1 MKKIN
6 FKDEFYSTLKKLV
19 IPIAIQSFMLA
30 LVSATDAV
38 MLGALDQR
46 SMASVSLAGQVQF
59 ILNLFITGI
68 SAGMGVMVAQYWGK
82 KDGKTIEKVI
92 PIALRFNLSG
102 GLVFTLAAIFIPSK
116 LMEILTNDVGI
127 IETGSEYLTAVALSY
142 CICAVSQ
149 VYLIILKNTGFTHIS
164 SRISSLAVVVNIIL
178 NGVLI
183 FGLGPIPALGVK
195 GAAYATVL
203 ARVFELICA
212 IFESSKEGR
221 VHIHWSRFF
230 TSAGKELN
238 HDFLRYS
245 SPVLWAA
252 LVWGVAF
259 SSYTVVLGH
268 LGEDA
273 VAANSLTAISRNLL
287 ACVAHGMSGGTG
299 IMIGNLLGAG
309 KIEKAK
315 EWGNRLVKLSAIVGV
330 ILGGLLLA
338 ASPVVVAFA
347 NVTPQAADYLKYMLI
362 ISAFN
367 LMAMSVNTVVLD
379 GVACAGGDAAFDMK
393 GNIFAMWLFGVPLSF
408 LAAFV
413 FKWPVMIVYL
423 CANLDEICKL
433 PFMIIHHRKYVWLRN
448 ITR

>member
-1 MKKIN
+1 MAKIN
-6 FKDEFYSTLKKLV
+6 FKDEFYTTLKKLV
-19 IPIAIQSFMLA
+19 IPITIQNFMLA

-38 MLGALDQR
+38 MLGALDQN
-46 SMASVSLAGQVQF
+46 SMASASLAGQVQF
-59 ILNLFITGI
+59 ILNLFIVGI

-82 KDGKTIEKVI
+82 NDGDTIEKVI
-92 PIALRFNLSG
+92 PIALRFNLTG
-102 GLVFTLAAIFIPSK
+102 GLLFTAAALFAPNR
-116 LMEILTNDVGI
+116 LMGILTNDAGI
-127 IETGSEYLTAVALSY
+127 IKTGSEYLTAVALSY
-142 CICAVSQ
+142 CLCAVSQ
-149 VYLIILKNTGFTHIS
+149 VYLNILKNTGFTHIS

-178 NGVLI
+178 NAVLI
-183 FGLGPIPALGVK
+183 FGIGPIPAMGVK
-195 GAAYATVL
+195 GAAYATTL
-203 ARVFELICA
+203 ARSFELIYA
-212 IFESSKEGR
+212 IIESSKEGR

-230 TSAGKELN
+230 VSAGKELN
-238 HDFLRYS
+238 SDFLSYS

-268 LGEDA
+268 MGEDA

-287 ACVAHGMSGGTG
+287 ACLAHGMSGGTG

-309 KIEKAK
+309 EIKKAK
-315 EWGNRLVKLSAIVGV
+315 EWGNRLVKLSAIIGV
-330 ILGGLLLA
+330 ILGLVLIA
-338 ASPVVVAFA
+338 ISPLIVMFA
-347 NVTPQAADYLKYMLI
+347 NVTEQAAQYLKYMLV

-379 GVACAGGDAAFDMK
+379 GIACAGGDAAFDMK

-413 FKWPVMIVYL
+413 LKWPVMVVYL

-433 PFMIIHHRKYVWLRN
+433 PFMIIHHCKYVWLRN

>member
-1 MKKIN
+1 MTKIN
-6 FKDEFYSTLKKLV
+6 FHDEFYVTLKKIV
-19 IPIAIQSFMLA
+19 IPITIQNFMLA

-38 MLGALDQR
+38 MLGALDQN
-46 SMASVSLAGQVQF
+46 SMASASLAGQVQF

-82 KDGKTIEKVI
+82 KDGDTIEKVI
-92 PIALRFNLSG
+92 PIALRLNMIG
-102 GLVFTLAAIFIPSK
+102 GLIFTLAAILIPEQI
-116 LMEILTNDVGI
+116 MRILTNDSGI
-127 IETGSEYLTAVALSY
+127 IKTGSEYLTAVAFSY
-142 CICAVSQ
+142 IICAISQ

-178 NGVLI
+178 NAVLI
-183 FGLGPIPALGVK
+183 FGLGPISAMGVK
-195 GAAYATVL
+195 GAAYATTL
-203 ARVFELICA
+203 ARVFELVYA
-212 IFESSKEGR
+212 IIESSKEER
-221 VHIHWSRFF
+221 VHVHWSKFF

-238 HDFLRYS
+238 KDFMSYS
-245 SPVLWAA
+245 TPVLWAA

-299 IMIGNLLGAG
+299 IMVGNLLGAG
-309 KIEKAK
+309 EIAKAK
-315 EWGNRLVKLSAIVGV
+315 EWGNRLVKLSAVVGL
-330 ILGGLLLA
+330 ILGGILIII
-338 ASPVVVAFA
+338 SPLIVINA
-347 NVTPQAADYLKYMLI
+347 NVTPEAAHYLKYMLV

-393 GNIFAMWLFGVPLSF
+393 GNIFAMWLFGVPLSL

-433 PFMIIHHRKYVWLRN
+433 PFMLIHHRKYVWLKN

>member
-1 MKKIN
+1 MRKIN
-6 FKDEFYSTLKKLV
+6 FKDEFYTTLKKLV
-19 IPIAIQSFMLA
+19 IPIAIQNFMLA

-38 MLGALDQR
+38 MLGALDQN
-46 SMASVSLAGQVQF
+46 SMASASLAGQVQF

-68 SAGMGVMVAQYWGK
+68 SAGMGVMIAQYWGK
-82 KDGKTIEKVI
+82 KDGNTIEKVI
-92 PIALRFNLSG
+92 PIALRFNLLG
-102 GLVFTLAAIFIPSK
+102 GLIFTLAALLVPAK
-116 LMEILTNDVGI
+116 LMGILTNDAGI
-127 IETGSEYLTAVALSY
+127 ISTGSEYLTAVALSY
-142 CICAVSQ
+142 CVCAVSQ

-164 SRISSLAVVVNIIL
+164 SRISSLAVIVNIIL

-183 FGLGPIPALGVK
+183 FGLGPIPAMGVK
-195 GAAYATVL
+195 GAAYATTL
-203 ARVFELICA
+203 ARLFELVCA
-212 IFESSKEGR
+212 IIESSKEGR
-221 VHIHWSRFF
+221 VHVRWNKFF
-230 TSAGKELN
+230 TSAGHELN
-238 HDFLRYS
+238 SDFMSYS

-252 LVWGVAF
+252 LVWGVPF

-309 KIEKAK
+309 EISKAK
-315 EWGNRLVKLSAIVGV
+315 EWGNRLVKLSAVIGV
-330 ILGGLLLA
+330 ILGSILILV
-338 ASPVVVAFA
+338 SPLIVSFA
-347 NVTPQAADYLKYMLI
+347 NVTPEAQHYLKYMLV
-362 ISAFN
+362 ISALN
-367 LMAMSVNTVVLD
+367 MMAMTMNTVLLD
-379 GVACAGGDAAFDMK
+379 GIACAGGDAAFDMK

-413 FKWPVMIVYL
+413 FKWPVMVVYL

-433 PFMIIHHRKYVWLRN
+433 PFMILHHCKYVWLRN